1 MLQRKQHQSSS
12 KQSARDVSRRAQRRV
27 GRCGRRPAP
36 SLPICVETR
45 DRPRAPVGCLRRC
58 RARRLRRSSQTL
70 LTRTGATASEPPH
83 RTVPCRMRDQNEP
96 RRHNDA
102 PRGCLGAPETRV
114 RASAARNFAP
124 LPTLSERPRVLRRAG
139 RGLLDDRSAH
149 RRLGYLG
156 VRSAPG
162 KDSYSKRVPR
172 AQSANSFC

>member
-1 MLQRKQHQSSS
+1 
-12 KQSARDVSRRAQRRV
+12 
-27 GRCGRRPAP
+27 
-36 SLPICVETR
+36 
-45 DRPRAPVGCLRRC
+45 
-58 RARRLRRSSQTL
+58 L

-149 RRLGYLG
+149 PRLGYLG
-156 VRSAPG
+156 VSSAPG